1 MPRRQDDDVA
11 GGPDVPGRRSLLAG
25 AGFLLAAGATL
36 AVFLTDNP
44 QYLRIAVVAV
54 AWAFVL
60 ATFAAGR
67 RTGDRAA
74 AAAREAQLR
83 RAY

>member
-1 MPRRQDDDVA
+1 MPRAQDDAVARGPAVPARRVLVVA
-11 GGPDVPGRRSLLAG
+11 G
-25 AGFLLAAGATL
+25 GFLLAAGATL

-54 AWAFVL
+54 VWAFVL

-67 RTGDRAA
+67 RGGDRAA
-74 AAAREAQLR
+74 AAA
-83 RAY
+83 

>member
-11 GGPDVPGRRSLLAG
+11 GGPAVPGRRSLLAG

-67 RTGDRAA
+67 R
-74 AAAREAQLR
+74 
-83 RAY
+83 